1 MQPSEPQIV
10 ASEDNN
16 NYLNKMLSQVTQ
28 EPSLAVE
35 KAKILT
41 AVFGKK
47 TSIVFDAQSI
57 CDLFG

>member
-1 MQPSEPQIV
+1 MV
-10 ASEDNN
+10 APEDNN

>member
-1 MQPSEPQIV
+1 MV
-10 ASEDNN
+10 ATEDNN

-47 TSIVFDAQSI
+47 TSIVFDA
-57 CDLFG
+57 